1 MAGANILKRMKLRE
15 LAPRVALV
23 SISLIFSITVGEVLL
38 ASSPRFKEI
47 ARPYRER
54 LADSNINGEPYLETG
69 DDSPYTTRK
78 SYQGRFG

>member
-15 LAPRVALV
+15 LAVRVALV
-23 SISLIFSITVGEVLL
+23 SISLVFSIAVGEIFL
-38 ASSPRFKEI
+38 AKSARYKEL

-69 DDSPYTTRK
+69 EDSPYTTRK
-78 SYQGRFG
+78 SYQ